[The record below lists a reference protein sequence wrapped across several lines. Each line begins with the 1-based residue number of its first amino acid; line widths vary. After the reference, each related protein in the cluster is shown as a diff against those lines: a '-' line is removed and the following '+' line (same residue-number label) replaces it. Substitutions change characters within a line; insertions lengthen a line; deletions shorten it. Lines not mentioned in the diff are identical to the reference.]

1 MFGQRYWW
9 TEMKFND
16 PLEAFSLYTQKL
28 DFQNVLDFPLI
39 LSKSYN
45 ISNNIEKCLLETN
58 NHMYCKSHVCK
69 VRCHSFCNGKY
80 LCDARRCLWQ
90 SQRLLCAYKW
100 INIVLLWRL
109 LLLIQMPF
117 LKWTEK
123 SKFEKN
129 IRSHSIVKIVS
140 IATVVIYYTINE
152 WANWKKSG
160 WRKTRLRIKGWGAYS
175 MYIVYA
181 WIKSGEGRL
190 FSSMDLKSNL

>member
-123 SKFEKN
+123 SKFKKN

-140 IATVVIYYTINE
+140 IATVVIWVHNQWMSKLEKERVTENKVK
-152 WANWKKSG
+152 NKRG
-160 WRKTRLRIKGWGAYS
+160 G
-175 MYIVYA
+175 V
-181 WIKSGEGRL
+181 
-190 FSSMDLKSNL
+190 